1 MIFSEVFLYQ
11 AMTGIRVKFPW
22 QRAGMVQARQ
32 RISVRA
38 APELQGLKPFRP
50 VCPAGSLSLQD
61 AEWTGR
67 PVNLGGT
74 AAECPV
80 PYLGAGFF
88 MFSLF
93 KIMKEVFATVKEMLE
108 LLETNAKL
116 TAEDIA
122 VMLSM
127 DVEEVKKKIKEMEDN
142 KTILGYITLVN
153 WKNAGRRK

>member
-1 MIFSEVFLYQ
+1 
-11 AMTGIRVKFPW
+11 
-22 QRAGMVQARQ
+22 
-32 RISVRA
+32 
-38 APELQGLKPFRP
+38 
-50 VCPAGSLSLQD
+50 
-61 AEWTGR
+61 
-67 PVNLGGT
+67 
-74 AAECPV
+74 
-80 PYLGAGFF
+80 